1 LAREKNPPREK
12 RVELGKIQNVF
23 LKELWPGEATHF
35 TPWLAQNLDALAVKL
50 GMDLELEATEVSI
63 GDFSADIIAIDL
75 ATNKRVIIENQ
86 FGSTDHRHLGQL
98 ITYSS
103 VLGAGV
109 VVWIAETIRP
119 EHKSAID
126 FLNQNLKESLRL
138 YAVEAS
144 IIRIDESKPAFILNL
159 ISMPAEAPAISGN
172 SEQLSETR
180 EKYRTYFQGLIDE
193 LRETHKFTNARTAQP
208 QNWYT
213 FSSENSR
220 VYTYST
226 SFAKGGRV
234 RAEVYI
240 DCGDKAKNE
249 QLFNCLLDKYKDEIE
264 ATLGFELSWEILDQR
279 RACRIAAYREGDID
293 VDSET
298 LVEIK
303 RWAIENLL
311 KFKAIFPDRIR
322 QCSRL
327 EQT

>member
-1 LAREKNPPREK
+1 M
-12 RVELGKIQNVF
+12 ELGKIQNVF

-35 TPWLAQNLDALAVKL
+35 TPWLARNLDVLADKL
-50 GMDLELEATEVSI
+50 GLDLELESTEVSV
-63 GDFSADIIAIDL
+63 GDFAADIIAIDL
-75 ATNKRVIIENQ
+75 STNRRVIIKNQ

-103 VLGAGV
+103 VLGVGV

-144 IIRIDESKPAFILNL
+144 IIRIDESKPAFVLNMVF
-159 ISMPAEAPAISGN
+159 MPAEAPVVSGDPQ
-172 SEQLSETR
+172 QLSETR

-193 LRETHKFTNARTAQP
+193 LRETHEFTNARTGQP

-234 RAEVYI
+234 RVEVYI
-240 DCGDKAKNE
+240 DCGDKVKNE
-249 QLFNCLLDKYKDEIE
+249 RLFSCLLKKYKDEIE
-264 ATLGFELSWEILDQR
+264 ATLGFSLSWELLDQR
-279 RACRIAAYREGDID
+279 RACRIAAYRDGDID
-293 VDSET
+293 ADSET

-311 KFKAIFPDRIR
+311 RFKAAFPDRIR
-322 QCSRL
+322 QCSNV
-327 EQT
+327 EQP